1 MSQFKIRCSSI
12 GKIMTEPRTKSELL
26 SETAKTY
33 IREQWIADKYGRHK
47 EFSSNAIKKGLANE
61 EDGISMLSFHLD
73 EFLTKN
79 KETKENDFI
88 KGTCDI
94 IHNYCI
100 YDIKCP
106 YDLFNFSK
114 AEVTKDY
121 WWQLQG
127 YCELFSMNKACL
139 VYVLTNTPASIIE
152 NEVRSIIYKMP
163 SIDVDAMEIQA
174 MVTKQLT
181 FDDIDDMDKV
191 KLFYFE
197 HDQEAI
203 NKLKEKHKIASD
215 YYNSLTL

>member
-12 GKIMTEPRTKSELL
+12 GKIMTEPRSKSELL

-33 IREQWIADKYGRHK
+33 IREQWIADKYGRYK

-61 EDGISMLSFHLD
+61 EDAITRLSWHLD

-79 KETKENDFI
+79 KETKENEFI

-106 YDLFNFSK
+106 YDLFTFSK

-139 VYVLTNTPASIIE
+139 VYVLTDTPASIIE

-181 FDDIDDMDKV
+181 FDDICDEERV
-191 KLFYFE
+191 KLFHFE
-197 HDQEAI
+197 YDAEAI
-203 NKLKEKHKIASD
+203 KKLKEKHAIASD
-215 YYNSLTL
+215 YYNSLSL